1 MEERFNL
8 REESLLKEERIKSI
22 LNLRK
27 IKINQIIFKARQRRF
42 DINSFKEKK
51 EDEEQ
56 KNKERTNNNK
66 KEIILKFNEDD
77 YFIDPDNIN
86 INEEL
91 DNMKFV
97 QTDDIINN
105 IIKLLNKSDDINSIM
120 YGVLMMRKFTVI
132 EAVLINK
139 SRLFIKNKLYKQIM
153 NVLNSYY
160 NVNKKITFECLWILS
175 CLVYDSQNKEM
186 YYFLLNNKCIDLYK
200 KIILF
205 YCENSIDSIDTNIL
219 KVMSTYILNILIFK
233 QKELENDNNIINC
246 DLNDDYL
253 LDFLNGLA
261 NLIISLNINEEIYIS
276 LLIEITNC
284 FDFQILITNDLLN
297 KIIIFLINETL
308 INLENR
314 NYYYEDEVGEYY
326 ENYSLNSKIRINS
339 IYQIILIQLQY
350 FMVHALKE
358 MPTDYFKKL
367 SEEII
372 DKIEKIKDDKKH
384 INYYVEYI
392 NAFIFYLIEINLSLT
407 FEETKKIFDFFM
419 CFLKNKHK
427 NKEIIISCLQGLN
440 NLSTKMAL
448 NKMIGIL
455 ITEIPFILN
464 FIKAENHTSLQII
477 NEVFDLLMT
486 LLMKIGIKIHN
497 NFESVIFNEVI
508 DCLKELYDCEINND
522 VRKLFENG
530 YIIISKII
538 ESNEKKENQNNYK
551 FIIET
556 KGIKEIISNLINLNI
571 KIEIPLF
578 LLNFLQINI

>member
-1 MEERFNL
+1 MEERFNQ
-8 REESLLKEERIKSI
+8 REELILKEERIKSI

-27 IKINQIIFKARQRRF
+27 IKLNQIIFKARQRRF
-42 DINSFKEKK
+42 DVNSFKEKK

-56 KNKERTNNNK
+56 KIKERANNNE

-77 YFIDPDNIN
+77 YFIDPDSIN
-86 INEEL
+86 LNEEL

-105 IIKLLNKSDDINSIM
+105 ITELLNKNDDENSIM

-139 SRLFIKNKLYKQIM
+139 SRLFIKNKLFKQIM
-153 NVLNSYY
+153 NILNTYY

-175 CLVYDSQNKEM
+175 CLVYDSKNKDM
-186 YYFLLNNKCIDLYK
+186 YYFLLNDKCIDLYK

-205 YCENSIDSIDTNIL
+205 YCENTIDTNIL
-219 KVMSTYILNILIFK
+219 KVISTFILNILIFK
-233 QKELENDNNIINC
+233 QKEFENDNNIINC
-246 DLNDDYL
+246 DLSDDYL

-261 NLIISLNINEEIYIS
+261 NLIISLNIHEEIYIS

-284 FDFQILITNDLLN
+284 FDFQILLKNDLLN

-308 INLENR
+308 VNLENR

-326 ENYSLNSKIRINS
+326 ENFGLNSKIRINS

-350 FMVHALKE
+350 FMVHPLKE
-358 MPTDYFKKL
+358 MPSDDFKKL

-372 DKIEKIKDDKKH
+372 NKLETIKDDKKH
-384 INYYVEYI
+384 VNYYVEYI
-392 NAFIFYLIEINLSLT
+392 NAFIFYLIEINLPLT
-407 FEETKKIFDFFM
+407 FEETKKIFDFFIY
-419 CFLKNKHK
+419 FLKNKSK
-427 NKEIIISCLQGLN
+427 NKEIIISCVQGLN

-448 NKMIGIL
+448 NKMIGFL

-486 LLMKIGIKIHN
+486 LLMKIGLKIHN

-522 VRKLFENG
+522 VKKLFENG

-556 KGIKEIISNLINLNI
+556 KGIKDIISNLINLNK
-571 KIEIPLF
+571 KIEIPMF
-578 LLNFLQINI
+578 LLNFLEINI